1 MEMARL
7 RNKLRIAIRGHK
19 LLKDK
24 SDEMTQQFLALIKQ
38 NRELRINLET
48 QLASALRDFL
58 AAQVSMTEAA
68 AAAAIKTIFRPK
80 IIASTTGIMGLLVPK
95 LEYLMETSVP
105 VPSHPNV
112 NMQKC
117 LRALFALLPD
127 LINLAAIQ
135 KTCDCLA
142 ADIEKNRRRI
152 NALEYIMI
160 PDTRETIKYIKMK
173 LGENERQNIARLM
186 KLEFKSEN

>member
-7 RNKLRIAIRGHK
+7 RNKLRVAIRGHK

-38 NRELRINLET
+38 NRELRTRLEA
-48 QLASALRDFL
+48 QLMSTLRDFL
-58 AAQVSMTEAA
+58 AAQAAMTESST
-68 AAAAIKTIFRPK
+68 AAAIQTNFRPK
-80 IIASTTGIMGLLVPK
+80 ITASTTSIMGQLVPK
-95 LEYLMETSVP
+95 LEYIKNTETIIP
-105 VPSHPNV
+105 THPNT
-112 NMQKC
+112 NMNRS
-117 LRALFALLPD
+117 LEMLFALLPD
-127 LINLAAIQ
+127 LISLAAIQ

-160 PDTRETIKYIKMK
+160 PDTSETIKYIRMK
-173 LGENERQNIARLM
+173 LGENERQTQARLM
-186 KLEFKSEN
+186 KLGFKDET